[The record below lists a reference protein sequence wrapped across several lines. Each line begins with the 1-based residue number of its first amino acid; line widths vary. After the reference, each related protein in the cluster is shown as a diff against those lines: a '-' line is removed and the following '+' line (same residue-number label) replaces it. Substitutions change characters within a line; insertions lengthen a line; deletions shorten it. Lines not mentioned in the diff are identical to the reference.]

1 MRVLITTPVFP
12 PDLGGPAVYVPSLAR
27 FLVERG
33 HDVKVVAFCE
43 DPEPKGYPFA
53 VVAITRDSL
62 PKRYWRSFLKIYEHA
77 KDRDVVY
84 VNEHLALLAVLA
96 AKLRGK
102 KCAIRIMVDGSWEI
116 AHRYGWTDDDI
127 DAYQRKS
134 YGFKVWLARTLQKWW
149 WNRVDAIV
157 SCSDYLRRIVIG
169 YGIEPDKVRL
179 IHNVYN
185 GPKTFATTK
194 AQARE
199 KLGVPADRKVV
210 VTVCRLMVW
219 KGVDGLIRALAQL
232 RGDEHL
238 YVVGDGEELEAW
250 TRLAKECGVGD
261 RVHFV
266 GNRPHGETLEWIRA
280 ADVFALNS
288 RYEGLSHTLLEV
300 MFLGT
305 PIVCSN
311 VCGNPELVEHDKNG
325 ILTDFNDVPAIRD
338 GLARVLGDGELA
350 ARFGA
355 YSRDKVRA
363 FDRETL
369 FARVEA
375 LLQSLVDAKR

>member
-1 MRVLITTPVFP
+1 
-12 PDLGGPAVYVPSLAR
+12 
-27 FLVERG
+27 
-33 HDVKVVAFCE
+33 
-43 DPEPKGYPFA
+43 
-53 VVAITRDSL
+53 
-62 PKRYWRSFLKIYEHA
+62 A

-127 DAYQRKS
+127 DAYQRKT

-219 KGVDGLIRALAQL
+219 KGVDGLIRAGSAQRVLLITSETYSKYIHPSDRSL
-232 RGDEHL
+232 RTIF
-238 YVVGDGEELEAW
+238 GDGA
-250 TRLAKECGVGD
+250 AA
-261 RVHFV
+261 
-266 GNRPHGETLEWIRA
+266 TLVEA
-280 ADVFALNS
+280 ADEPSLGSFIFGTDGRGAAALMVADGGARPPEAALKPNKRKRWPS
-288 RYEGLSHTLLEV
+288 RLYMDG
-300 MFLGT
+300 
-305 PIVCSN
+305 
-311 VCGNPELVEHDKNG
+311 PELVKFTLEV
-325 ILTDFNDVPAIRD
+325 VPP
-338 GLARVLGDGELA
+338 
-350 ARFGA
+350 
-355 YSRDKVRA
+355 
-363 FDRETL
+363 
-369 FARVEA
+369 
-375 LLQSLVDAKR
+375 LVDRILADTGLTNEEVDFYLMHQATVFMIDHLRNRLLLDSEKVPVDLDYCGNTVSSTIPILMHDLRRSGKLKPGKRSMMIGFGVGFSWAGCMWTETWAAEQALANPAASHQAA